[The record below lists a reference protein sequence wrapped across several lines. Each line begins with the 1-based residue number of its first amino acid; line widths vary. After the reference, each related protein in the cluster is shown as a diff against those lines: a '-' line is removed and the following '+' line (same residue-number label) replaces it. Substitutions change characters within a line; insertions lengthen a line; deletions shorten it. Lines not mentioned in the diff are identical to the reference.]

1 MTRRY
6 RTVDVFTEKMFGGNP
21 LAVVLDADDLDDG
34 HMQAIAKEFNY
45 SETSFVRRPLNPRHT
60 AEVRIFTPRAELPF
74 AGHPNVGTAYVL
86 ASLDGASVDQ
96 TEFIFEEKAG
106 LVRVGLI
113 RLNGAVM
120 AAQLTAPKP
129 LTLGSVF
136 SQNITAECLGVSNTD
151 IEVAHHQPL
160 IASVGLSFLVAE
172 LASRDALLRAR
183 ANPAA
188 LEKILP
194 AEGADGIYIY
204 TREIAE
210 RDGAVGFTARM
221 FAPSDGLAE
230 DPATGSATGATA
242 ALITTLGTTDDGTLK
257 FRFAQGV
264 DMGRPSL
271 LEVEVDVTQ
280 GVTQAV
286 RVGGACVSV
295 MSGVIAI

>member
-1 MTRRY
+1 M
-6 RTVDVFTEKMFGGNP
+6 
-21 LAVVLDADDLDDG
+21 
-34 HMQAIAKEFNY
+34 
-45 SETSFVRRPLNPRHT
+45 
-60 AEVRIFTPRAELPF
+60 PF